1 MPLAFS
7 HRTRRL
13 LALALACWLVW
24 IALLPA
30 LLGSAPADSAQTG
43 GARVLLCTPQGMSW
57 VQVEA
62 DSSDKTPFGSDEAT
76 SARLS
81 CPLCAL
87 AQLLPP
93 AAGGAL
99 ALAWPPRTGAPSRHA
114 APRPGAPERRI
125 SPAFLL
131 RRFPPNFPPPATAQ
145 DRGPNLAPN
154 PARPRFFRF
163 FARQTALSA
172 LSALSAFCVCTI
184 FFEVFP

>member
-30 LLGSAPADSAQTG
+30 LLGASAPADSAQTG

-99 ALAWPPRTGAPSRHA
+99 ALAWPPQPGREPPLRLA
-114 APRPGAPERRI
+114 AAHGRA
-125 SPAFLL
+125 
-131 RRFPPNFPPPATAQ
+131 
-145 DRGPNLAPN
+145 
-154 PARPRFFRF
+154 
-163 FARQTALSA
+163 
-172 LSALSAFCVCTI
+172 
-184 FFEVFP
+184 